1 MWVIISI
8 FISSIDE
15 PASIKHVGYPFE
27 TVTECEMAL
36 SEYLIDP
43 SHKMARDED
52 ERREERRV
60 SAVHPGAPPAQA
72 SRPALP
78 LGSPPPRVADS
89 GGAFRH

>member
-52 ERREERRV
+52 GLYVRTDFKQGWVGLKRCVEIWR
-60 SAVHPGAPPAQA
+60 
-72 SRPALP
+72 
-78 LGSPPPRVADS
+78 
-89 GGAFRH
+89 

>member
-52 ERREERRV
+52 
-60 SAVHPGAPPAQA
+60 G
-72 SRPALP
+72 L
-78 LGSPPPRVADS
+78 
-89 GGAFRH
+89 